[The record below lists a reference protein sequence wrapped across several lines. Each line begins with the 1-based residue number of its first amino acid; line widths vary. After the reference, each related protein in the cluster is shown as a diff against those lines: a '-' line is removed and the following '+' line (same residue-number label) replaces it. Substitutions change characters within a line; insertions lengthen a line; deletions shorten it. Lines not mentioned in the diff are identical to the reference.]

1 MFPPCPLNK
10 LDLVVADMNIHPYQA
25 VKICFPLLQ
34 HLRTGGALVMTM
46 KFFGVGR
53 DRTDVT
59 QVCKDILGDA
69 VTDVEC
75 IWLFANTVNERV
87 LVARRTAAAITPD
100 QLAANALPAVPG
112 QPIARGTGDN
122 TSTTR

>member
-1 MFPPCPLNK
+1 
-10 LDLVVADMNIHPYQA
+10 MNIHPYQA

-34 HLRTGGALVMTM
+34 HLRPGGALVMTM

-59 QVCKDILGDA
+59 QVCKDILGDS

-87 LVARRTAAAITPD
+87 LVARRTAAAITPE
-100 QLAANALPAVPG
+100 QLAANALPAVPEN
-112 QPIARGTGDN
+112 PTARNGGGNAGTRGL
-122 TSTTR
+122 T